1 MNIATKI
8 KQLEDTSK
16 QYKEN
21 IKILSLELSS
31 IETEL
36 KELIKENDNL
46 NELSKKGIDCLCG
59 LSFQKAKDVV
69 VFYLEMLKNE
79 KILNFNDSLID
90 DDNFIYTC
98 IVSLGKDFINKIK
111 KEGIEVETVD
121 NEKLIFLRN
130 TSNSR
135 AKNIGRQLM
144 LKLTK
149 SGVRNYIKKY
159 DISKANK

>member
-1 MNIATKI
+1 MNLTTKI
-8 KQLEDTSK
+8 KDLELLSK
-16 QYKEN
+16 KYKDD
-21 IKILSLELSS
+21 IKSLSLELSK

-36 KELIKENDNL
+36 KKLIRENENL
-46 NELSKKGIDCLCG
+46 NDLSKKGLDCLCG
-59 LSFQKAKDVV
+59 LSFHKVKDVV
-69 VFYLEMLKNE
+69 VFYLEILKNE

-135 AKNIGRQLM
+135 AKNVGRQLM

-159 DISKANK
+159 EHNL

>member
-59 LSFQKAKDVV
+59 LSFHKVKDVV
-69 VFYLEMLKNE
+69 VFYLEILRND
-79 KILNFNDSLID
+79 KIINFNNTLLD

-98 IVSLGKDFINKIK
+98 IINLGKDFMSKIK
-111 KEGIEVETVD
+111 KEEMKVQYIN
-121 NEKLIFLRN
+121 NEKFISLKTF
-130 TSNSR
+130 NSSKT
-135 AKNIGRQLM
+135 KNIGKQIAA
-144 LKLTK
+144 KLTK
-149 SGVRNYIKKY
+149 SGVRNYIKTY
-159 DISKANK
+159 EYNL